1 MIKAVFFD
9 IDGTLVSFNTH
20 KISDSSKKAIRLLKE
35 KGVKVFIATGR
46 IKLNINNL
54 DNVDFDGYITA
65 NGFDCYIGDKSIY
78 RNSIAKEEIYSLI
91 E

>member
-20 KISDSSKKAIRLLKE
+20 KISKSSKNAIN
-35 KGVKVFIATGR
+35 
-46 IKLNINNL
+46 KLRE
-54 DNVDFDGYITA
+54 
-65 NGFDCYIGDKSIY
+65 NGI
-78 RNSIAKEEIYSLI
+78 RYSLLQA